1 VNPFETET
9 MAEVCLRQGHRDEA
23 LGIFRRL
30 LERMAEGPA
39 RARIVARVRQLE
51 DQPAATAS
59 GGTATSSEVS
69 AAPLPLPGVRAR
81 HNGDR
86 LTIEWRLPSRTP
98 APALE
103 ILLVTA
109 TEAGVSTERRAID
122 LDAETGRIELRVPAL
137 HSARAAAGT
146 RTPTGFVP
154 LVRHSESS
162 R

>member
-1 VNPFETET
+1 MNPFETET
-9 MAEVCLRQGHRDEA
+9 MADLCLRQGHRDEA

-30 LERMAEGPA
+30 LERMEEGPA

-51 DQPAATAS
+51 DQPPVT
-59 GGTATSSEVS
+59 TSARAPSISEAS

-81 HNGDR
+81 HSGDR
-86 LTIEWRLPSRTP
+86 LTVEWRLPSRTP
-98 APALE
+98 APTLE

-109 TEAGVSTERRAID
+109 TEAGVATERRAID
-122 LDAETGRIELRVPAL
+122 LDAETGRIELQVPAL

-146 RTPTGFVP
+146 RTPSGFVP